1 MTIFRNSYKKL
12 NLVFQILLINNIA
25 SSSTNS
31 AISSASQSLQF
42 HFGTVQCFLFTDSN
56 SGRKEHL
63 FSGRLLLIALF
74 ISLTF
79 YFEIISNLHKSW
91 KKKTN
96 NCCIPFNQIHHYH
109 FAIYL
114 FLSTHTNAHPQDV
127 FPEPFENYLQN
138 HAFLSLSTSFFFPK
152 NKDILYMTTDK

>member
-114 FLSTHTNAHPQDV
+114 FLSTHTNTCTSTRCFSWTIWELFAESCLFIPKY
-127 FPEPFENYLQN
+127 FIL
-138 HAFLSLSTSFFFPK
+138 LS
-152 NKDILYMTTDK
+152 